1 MAKMRD
7 FKVQG
12 PDGRII
18 TVQAPENAT
27 DQQIEDLAAAQF
39 YKAPS
44 APSAGRVNMAPQP
57 EQIRILQNEYRD
69 ASRRVVEA
77 RNKGDQAALQRA
89 EGDRMAV
96 ANELQRLGPNLI
108 PGADTT
114 AEPKASPGAPS
125 PAQSVAAQA
134 RQMAAD
140 VDPTRALIDLTA
152 AAGGAGGSALM
163 NSLAGGL
170 QAPAGPDGR
179 PMPTT
184 GVQKWTAKMG
194 YGQRGGLDYKEAH
207 QLEQGLRKGA
217 KIGGVQP
224 EFRFAKPPV
233 IEPSMMQRMGQ
244 MTMNAPKTVGALGGL
259 SMAESGM
266 EAMKRMQGGD
276 PIGAAI
282 AGAGAL
288 GGGLAAVPTIP
299 TRVGG
304 MALSAASPLTLYL
317 YDKLRQ
323 SSPQA
328 AEQLL
333 QEPSMISVPQ

>member
-1 MAKMRD
+1 MAKMQQ

-12 PDGRII
+12 PDGKMI
-18 TVQAPENAT
+18 TVTAPENAT
-27 DQQIEDLAAAQF
+27 DQQIEDLAAAEY
-39 YKAPS
+39 YKGSRPKVDLD
-44 APSAGRVNMAPQP
+44 AGR
-57 EQIRILQNEYRD
+57 EERIQILQIEYKDAVRRILD
-69 ASRRVVEA
+69 ARA
-77 RNKGDQAALQRA
+77 KNDQVALRRA
-89 EGDRMAV
+89 EGDRMGV
-96 ANELQRLGPNLI
+96 AGELQRMGPNLI

-114 AEPKASPGAPS
+114 AEPKPAPPGAPS

-134 RQMAAD
+134 RQMASQ
-140 VDPTRALIDLTA
+140 VDPTRALIDLAA

-163 NSLAGGL
+163 DRLAGGL
-170 QAPAGPDGR
+170 QAPTGPDGR
-179 PMPTT
+179 PMPTS
-184 GVQKWTAKMG
+184 GVQKYTASQG
-194 YGQRGGLDYKEAH
+194 LQQRGGQTYKQAY
-207 QLEQGLRKGA
+207 QLEEGLRKGA

-233 IEPSMMQRMGQ
+233 IEPSMYQRVGQALMGS
-244 MTMNAPKTVGALGGL
+244 PKAVGGLGGL

-266 EAMKRMQGGD
+266 ETMKRMQGGD

-282 AGAGAL
+282 AGAGAI
-288 GGGLAAVPTIP
+288 GGGLSMIPSIP

-304 MALSAASPLTLYL
+304 AALSAASPLTLYL

-323 SSPQA
+323 SSPAA

>member
-39 YKAPS
+39 YKTPS

-125 PAQSVAAQA
+125 PAQSVATQV
-134 RQMAAD
+134 RQMASQ
-140 VDPTRALIDLTA
+140 VDPTRALIDLAA
-152 AAGGAGGSALM
+152 AAGGAGGSQLM
-163 NSLAGGL
+163 TSLGGAM
-170 QAPAGPDGR
+170 QGPAGDSGPR
-179 PMPTT
+179 SA
-184 GVQKWTAKMG
+184 VQKWAGAMG
-194 YGQRGGLDYKEAH
+194 YGDRGGRTFSEAH
-207 QLEQGLRKGA
+207 QLEQGLRRGA

-224 EFRFAKPPV
+224 EFRFAKPPTP
-233 IEPSMMQRMGQ
+233 EPSMMQRTGQAMMG
-244 MTMNAPKTVGALGGL
+244 APKTVGALGGL

-266 EAMKRMQGGD
+266 ETMKRMQGGD

-288 GGGLAAVPTIP
+288 GGGLAAIPTLP

-333 QEPSMISVPQ
+333 QEPSMVSVPQ